1 MRKRKKGCGDCYR
14 QQHLHGWSLQ
24 GFALLLPWRKL
35 PPLIRG
41 NFLE

>member
-1 MRKRKKGCGDCYR
+1 MRKRKKGRGDRYR
-14 QQHLHGWSLQ
+14 LPHLQGWSLQ
-24 GFALLLPWRKL
+24 GYALPLPWRKL